1 MVMRKPG
8 PVLAWFYR
16 APAALYR
23 GRLGWL
29 MGPHFLMLTTTG
41 RKTGTTRR
49 TVLEVVARGTT
60 PEEARLPTFWVVASR
75 GARTDWYANATAART
90 ARVDWMSRHATVP
103 VHALDEDERLE
114 LLAGYQRRHPR
125 LAATLGRAALGDE
138 FTGDPAH
145 LRRLAATLRALRL
158 GRTSEA

>member
-16 APAALYR
+16 APSFLYR
-23 GRLGWL
+23 ARIGWL

-60 PEEARLPTFWVVASR
+60 PEGGLPPTLWVVASR
-75 GARTDWYANATAART
+75 GPRTGGA
-90 ARVDWMSRHATVP
+90 S
-103 VHALDEDERLE
+103 
-114 LLAGYQRRHPR
+114 PR
-125 LAATLGRAALGDE
+125 
-138 FTGDPAH
+138 
-145 LRRLAATLRALRL
+145 
-158 GRTSEA
+158 